1 MPGTKQ
7 AGGQKL
13 ISFEEV
19 QKHNKQSDCWVVI
32 DVGFSLCRRIDANH
46 QGNVYD
52 VTDFIENHPGGAGII
67 VQNAGKDAT

>member
-7 AGGQKL
+7 PSGQKL

-32 DVGFSLCRRIDANH
+32 DVS
-46 QGNVYD
+46 
-52 VTDFIENHPGGAGII
+52 
-67 VQNAGKDAT
+67 